1 MATSTFTPG
10 SYTVSGISPA
20 RTGIAESFQAGLQ
33 ANLGRQTTRQQ
44 MQERDQM
51 MKLRELQEQRTQAQF
66 EAQQRAAAAAAA
78 RAAQERAAFAAYTRA
93 VTAEPT
99 VPTAG
104 VRRPWDDFRAS
115 GGNFPL
121 ATPPQR
127 SPIIPELGFPSPAG
141 TTPTAPADVQFPSV
155 FNQTSAAPADVQFPS
170 VFNQTSAAGGV
181 QVASLD
187 PTESFRAAFQAR
199 PDLFGGGVQVAD
211 ASGALPAGADTLVG
225 GAPTRTFMT
234 PESMA
239 ARAGMAGTLAGY
251 GIVAQPTRTRYRGVD
266 FDVYPDGRI
275 VNTLLNVE
283 VPATDEFADLRSAVQ
298 AMASGDPTQMMQH
311 MSVRPETGRE
321 LPEYVDTPGLGTM
334 ILGDLPGQAN
344 ADRYLEEGLINER
357 EYEQLTR
364 GSRSQQWDIIAT
376 AVRRRRAGET
386 APPVP
391 ETVEAQTDQVTAASG
406 TEPASPEAPTTA
418 EAPAEPRTPPE
429 RTGRDPFIVEEDTP
443 TGPIAG
449 LSPAGAANPVMATEA
464 AAAAA
469 PGGDTSAYL
478 ISNPNLVLDLQT
490 QLARERQVL
499 EARLEYAQQTG
510 NRALFDQTFDALNSR
525 ERVVNENMIAGQI
538 AILAAQQDNFGPLQE
553 LMQRAYPNDNI
564 EVIPYT
570 NGTVSFFING
580 QESGEPQRTLDLL
593 SDLAQE
599 FNTEYRD
606 ALAAAAQIT
615 AGREQFL
622 FENIVLQQLQAEREI
637 SVEQAKALAEIEA
650 TYGKATYVSDM
661 ESGDKLFQVLVP
673 GRGYVMFRIV
683 EAGQPLLNGKPAAS
697 ATVEEIPQG
706 ALR

>member
-20 RTGIAESFQAGLQ
+20 RTGIAESFQAGQQ
-33 ANLGRQTTRQQ
+33 ANLNRRTTRQQ

-66 EAQQRAAAAAAA
+66 EAAQAARAQAAA
-78 RAAQERAAFAAYTRA
+78 RAAQERAAFDAYTRA

-99 VPTAG
+99 VRTAAE
-104 VRRPWDDFRAS
+104 RRPVDDFRAS

-141 TTPTAPADVQFPSV
+141 TTPTAPAGVRFPSV
-155 FNQTSAAPADVQFPS
+155 FNQTSAAAGTPLSMGVTP
-170 VFNQTSAAGGV
+170 TGPAGGV

-187 PTESFRAAFQAR
+187 PIESFRAAFQAR

-211 ASGALPAGADTLVG
+211 ASGALPTGALPAEQPV
-225 GAPTRTFMT
+225 RVEF
-234 PESMA
+234 
-239 ARAGMAGTLAGY
+239 R
-251 GIVAQPTRTRYRGVD
+251 GIP
-266 FDVYPDGRI
+266 FDVYPDGRV
-275 VNTLLNVE
+275 VNTVTNTELPMTGE
-283 VPATDEFADLRSAVQ
+283 YDALRSALTQQTGVGVAPQAAITAPEFREVDPQASALVQ
-298 AMASGDPTQMMQH
+298 DVQGMLRQGDIAGALSRIQVGLATGKYGPMG
-311 MSVRPETGRE
+311 SPLGRAIGYAFDSPEEAAR
-321 LPEYVDTPGLGTM
+321 
-334 ILGDLPGQAN
+334 
-344 ADRYLEEGLINER
+344 R
-357 EYEQLTR
+357 
-364 GSRSQQWDIIAT
+364 T
-376 AVRRRRAGET
+376 AVREATQWFNDPANERRLLENPDLITEAAADPISFVARQA
-386 APPVP
+386 
-391 ETVEAQTDQVTAASG
+391 ETVEAV
-406 TEPASPEAPTTA
+406 EA
-418 EAPAEPRTPPE
+418 EEPAEPRTSPE
-429 RTGRDPFIVEEDTP
+429 RTGQDPFIVEEGTP

-449 LSPAGAANPVMATEA
+449 LSPAGAANPVAATEA

-615 AGREQFL
+615 AEREQFL